1 MRYEVVMRQTG
12 TRLAKLEDIPL
23 LALFERELARIA
35 FPEDP
40 IDDLEYHA
48 NRLRKSMRKEPDGM
62 VVLVDSESGEVLAW
76 MWAVTKTTLATAET
90 YGVLRSIYVR
100 PAARGANI
108 GAMLAQYAL
117 RYFEGLGI
125 TRVVTKLHHT
135 NLVGIRTVEKAGFE
149 GMHLTL
155 QWRAETED

>member
-1 MRYEVVMRQTG
+1 MKQTG

-23 LALFERELARIA
+23 LALFERELARIT

-40 IDDLEYHA
+40 IEDLEYHA
-48 NRLRKSMRKEPDGM
+48 NRLRKSMRKEPEGM
-62 VVLVDSESGEVLAW
+62 IVLVDSESNEVLAW
-76 MWAVTKTTLATAET
+76 MWAVTKTTLATAEN

-100 PAARGANI
+100 PSARGANI

-125 TRVVTKLHHT
+125 KRVVTKLYHN
-135 NLVGIRTVEKAGFE
+135 NLAGIRTVEKAGFE
-149 GMHLTL
+149 GLHLTL
-155 QWRAETED
+155 QWRVELED